1 MFASMARAAR
11 LIFDPAFAGI
21 AVKALLLTL
30 LLFAAALA
38 LAEYALSLLPV
49 LGNPLVNRA
58 LEWLAPVLFLFGGVV
73 LGPPVAA
80 LFASLFLDQIA
91 ARIEARDYPGTVARP
106 ASFAATLRAGLKLAA
121 LVLGVN
127 LVLLPIDIGLPVFGE
142 LLSVVANG
150 WLLGREYFELS
161 ALRHQDV
168 GAAEKLRRQ
177 NSGAIWAG
185 GILIALAS
193 MVPLLNLAAPLF
205 GTAFMVHLFHH
216 ALSRN
221 RP

>member
-21 AVKALLLTL
+21 VVKALLLTIA
-30 LLFAAALA
+30 LFAAALA

-91 ARIEARDYPGTVARP
+91 ARIEARDYPGIVARP
-106 ASFAATLRAGLKLAA
+106 ASFVATLRAGLKLAA
-121 LVLGVN
+121 LVLGIN
-127 LVLLPIDIGLPVFGE
+127 LVLLPVDIGLPVFGE
-142 LLSVVANG
+142 MLSVAANG

-161 ALRHQDV
+161 ALRHQSP
-168 GAAEKLRRQ
+168 AEADSLRRQ
-177 NSGAIWAG
+177 NSGAVWAG

-193 MVPLLNLAAPLF
+193 MVPLLNLVAPLF
-205 GTAFMVHLFHH
+205 GTAFMVHLFHR
-216 ALSRN
+216 AFSRN

>member
-21 AVKALLLTL
+21 VAKALLLTL

-49 LGNPLVNRA
+49 LGNPLVNKA

-106 ASFAATLRAGLKLAA
+106 ASFVATLRAGLKLAA

-177 NSGAIWAG
+177 NGGVIWVG

-193 MVPLLNLAAPLF
+193 MVPLLNLMAPLF

-221 RP
+221 RQ

>member
-21 AVKALLLTL
+21 VVKALLLTL
-30 LLFAAALA
+30 LLFAGALA

-49 LGNPLVNRA
+49 LGNPLVNQA
-58 LEWLAPVLFLFGGVV
+58 LEWLAPILFLFGGVV

-91 ARIEARDYPGTVARP
+91 ARIEARDYPDVAAKP
-106 ASFAATLRAGLKLAA
+106 ASFVATLKAGLKLAA

-127 LVLLPIDIGLPVFGE
+127 LVLLPVDIGLPVFGE
-142 LLSVVANG
+142 LLSVAANG

-161 ALRHQDV
+161 ALRHQSVD
-168 GAAEKLRRQ
+168 AAQKLRRQ

-193 MVPLLNLAAPLF
+193 MVPLLNLVAPLF
-205 GTAFMVHLFHH
+205 GTAFMVHLFHR
-216 ALSRN
+216 ALSRS